1 MIGLDVE
8 NLVVDGC
15 IVESTLRRR
24 GRRPLPGRSR
34 ETRNQTLSPRR
45 GRRHPTRCRGRPGDP
60 QRFRRYSPRRW
71 RTFPRFGFELP
82 EKVTVHLDAGWDSGK
97 ARELL
102 TGLGCDVVIST
113 KAPRYKPEPAGSWN
127 A

>member
-1 MIGLDVE
+1 V
-8 NLVVDGC
+8 
-15 IVESTLRRR
+15 SW
-24 GRRPLPGRSR
+24 
-34 ETRNQTLSPRR
+34 SPRR
-45 GRRHPTRCRGRPGDP
+45 PATISPLLAPTLENL
-60 QRFRRYSPRRW
+60 
-71 RTFPRFGFELP
+71 PRFGFELP
-82 EKVTVHLDAGWDSGK
+82 EKVTVHLDGGWDSGK